1 MIKKI
6 GGEQWK
12 QLQFR
17 GSKSLNKKYAM
28 SSLGRAASYYNDIF
42 EDGKILNGSITT
54 GYRTLNLHADGANY
68 TMYFHR
74 EIARLFL
81 TRPSQREKYVIHL
94 NYNKTDNSIKNL
106 QWASQFDLG
115 RHHKTSP
122 VVGDNKKTRKVRSVG
137 LKLSIPQV
145 KALKTA
151 IESPVRKLT
160 YKQLA
165 EKYNISLMT
174 IYRIKSGESWG
185 AL

>member
-6 GGEQWK
+6 SGEQWK
-12 QLQFR
+12 QLQFK

-28 SSLGRAASYYNDIF
+28 SSLGRAASYYDDIF
-42 EDGKILNGSITT
+42 EDGKILNGSKTT
-54 GYRTLNLHADGANY
+54 GYKTLNLHADGANY

-81 TRPSQREKYVIHL
+81 TKGSQREKYVIHL
-94 NYNKTDNSIKNL
+94 NYNKTDNNIKNL
-106 QWASQFDLG
+106 LWASQFDLG

-122 VVGDNKKTRKVRSVG
+122 IKSDNQKIRKVRSVG

-151 IESPVRKLT
+151 IASPARTLT
-160 YKQLA
+160 YKKLA
-165 EKYNISLMT
+165 EKYKISLMT
-174 IYRIKSGESWG
+174 IYRIKRGESWG